1 MMVAIRTSLYFVLYK
16 VFQEQCYFLVIVP
29 SQVVVSRT
37 LSKKQ
42 MLMSVCTKIG
52 IQLNCKLGGEVW
64 AVEIPVKN
72 IMVIGIDVYHDS
84 LTKGKSIGGFV
95 ASTNASLTRYGLL
108 IIRFRPKTYSMFGA
122 GFVPG

>member
-1 MMVAIRTSLYFVLYK
+1 M
-16 VFQEQCYFLVIVP
+16 P

-52 IQLNCKLGGEVW
+52 IQLNCKLGGEIW
-64 AVEIPVKN
+64 AVEVPVKN

-84 LTKGKSIGGFV
+84 LTKGKSIVGFV
-95 ASTNASLTRYGLL
+95 ASTNANLTRYLFFPLSIIIIHFIRIISTICFGHPTFL
-108 IIRFRPKTYSMFGA
+108 IDLIKLSTRDG
-122 GFVPG
+122 